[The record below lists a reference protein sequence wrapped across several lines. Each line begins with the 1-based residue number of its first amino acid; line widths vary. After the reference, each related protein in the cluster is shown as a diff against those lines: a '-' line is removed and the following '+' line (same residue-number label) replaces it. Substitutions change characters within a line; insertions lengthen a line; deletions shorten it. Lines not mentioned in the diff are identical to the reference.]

1 MIDSRELYVEKCNR
15 LQQVG
20 NTGGRRQHI
29 KIGGGIRRDGA
40 NNSRTL
46 FVVVKALFTKSQNKS
61 KQF

>member
-15 LQQVG
+15 LLQVG

-29 KIGGGIRRDGA
+29 KIGGGKRRDGA
-40 NNSRTL
+40 KAPVVF
-46 FVVVKALFTKSQNKS
+46 FVVVKALFTKSKNES